1 MYNGIDTQGDRGNG
15 LETEMCIVPAL
26 PFRSPSFILF
36 ILLLVFV
43 ILSCYI
49 DKAGLKL
56 SVLI

>member
-26 PFRSPSFILF
+26 PFRSPSFMLF
-36 ILLLVFV
+36 ILLVFA